1 MKSVRLDAELE
12 ARLRR
17 AAGLAGV
24 SESEFIRQAIEERAS
39 TTLDGRL
46 DDQLAGLIGAIK
58 SDGGRAA
65 AAHSRFR
72 ELLRKRTARKP
83 ASRR

>member
-24 SESEFIRQAIEERAS
+24 SESEFIRQAIEEHAS